1 MRDIIRAKL
10 RLSYDIN
17 FAGGVPLKRIA
28 LVTDSTADLSP
39 AQAKQLKVTIRPL
52 NVIFGDK
59 LYLDG
64 VDIHPDKFYPMLAES
79 KQLPTT
85 SQPSPGEF
93 IELYEKLFAEG
104 YDSIVS
110 VHISAGLSGT
120 HQSAIQAAEHL
131 KRDIRVVDSRSISLG
146 TAVQVMAASE
156 AIAAGKGA
164 DEVVKA
170 IDISRANHE
179 VVFTLNT
186 LEYLA
191 KGGRI
196 GKAKSLLGS
205 LLNIKPIIRV
215 DDGIYI
221 DAGKARSQKQALEQ
235 IASLFQDLSKGRK
248 AKRACV
254 GVGAADEA
262 GQCLRAK
269 LQQIFGVEVS
279 VSHVGPVVG
288 VHTGPGTV
296 GAAIEF
302 FPQA

>member
-1 MRDIIRAKL
+1 MQELEAT
-10 RLSYDIN
+10 
-17 FAGGVPLKRIA
+17 V
-28 LVTDSTADLSP
+28 
-39 AQAKQLKVTIRPL
+39 RPL

-59 LYLDG
+59 VYLDG
-64 VDIHPDKFYPMLAES
+64 VDIHPQQFYPMLSQA

-93 IELYEKLFAEG
+93 IELYEKLFAQG

-120 HQSAIQAAEHL
+120 HQSAKQAALHL
-131 KRDIRVVDSRSISLG
+131 KRDIHVVDSRSISVG
-146 TAVQVMAASE
+146 TAVQVMTASA
-156 AIAAGKGA
+156 AIAEGKSVA
-164 DEVVKA
+164 EVVKA
-170 IDISRANHE
+170 IDVSRVNHE

-205 LLNIKPIIRV
+205 LLNVKPIIRV
-215 DDGIYI
+215 DDGVYI
-221 DAGKARSQKQALEQ
+221 DAGKARSQKQALDQ
-235 IASLFQDLSKGRK
+235 IADLFQDLSKGRK
-248 AKRACV
+248 AKRICV
-254 GVGAADEA
+254 AVGAADEA
-262 GQCLRAK
+262 GQYLKTK
-269 LQQIFGVEVS
+269 LQQTFGVEPVIS
-279 VSHVGPVVG
+279 QVGPVVG

>member
-1 MRDIIRAKL
+1 M
-10 RLSYDIN
+10 
-17 FAGGVPLKRIA
+17 KRIA
-28 LVTDSTADLSP
+28 LVTDSTADLTP
-39 AQAKQLKVTIRPL
+39 LQAKQLKATVRPL

-59 LYLDG
+59 IYLDG
-64 VDIHPDKFYPMLAES
+64 VDIHPDKFYPMLAEA

-85 SQPSPGEF
+85 SQPSPFEF
-93 IELYEKLFAEG
+93 IELYDKLLAEG
-104 YDSIVS
+104 YDQIIS
-110 VHISAGLSGT
+110 VHISAALSGT
-120 HQSAIQAAEHL
+120 HQSAKQAAEHL
-131 KRDIRVVDSRSISLG
+131 QRDIRVVDSRSISLG
-146 TAVQVMAASE
+146 IALQVMAASE
-156 AIAAGKGA
+156 AIAAGKNA
-164 DEVVKA
+164 DEVVQA
-170 IDISRANHE
+170 MDVSRANHE
-179 VVFTLNT
+179 VIFTLNT

-215 DDGIYI
+215 DDGAYI
-221 DAGKARSQKQALEQ
+221 DAGKARSQKQALDQ

-248 AKRACV
+248 AKRVCV
-254 GVGAADEA
+254 AVGAADEA
-262 GQCLRAK
+262 GQYLKTK
-269 LQQIFGVEVS
+269 LHQVFGVDVS